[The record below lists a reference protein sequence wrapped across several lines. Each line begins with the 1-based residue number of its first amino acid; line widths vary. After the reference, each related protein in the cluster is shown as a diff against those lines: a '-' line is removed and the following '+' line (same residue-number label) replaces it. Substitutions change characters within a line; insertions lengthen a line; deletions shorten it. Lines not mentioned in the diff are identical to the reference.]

1 MRSRYSFRSA
11 RASVGA
17 AILFVGT
24 LAGCNALDN
33 LINVEATDRI
43 VAEVLETPTNAP
55 TLMAGV
61 VGDFE
66 CAFASY
72 VLAAGTTADE
82 FMVTD
87 GLTAQELYDRR
98 VFDPRGLGSAYSQ
111 STCSTRFEG
120 TVGIYRPL
128 STARWQADNLLT
140 LLDGWTDAEVP
151 NRSLLIAKAAAY
163 AGYSYLLLGESMCQA
178 SFDLS
183 PPMDQPAILAL
194 AEQRFTRAIDVA
206 TQISNAEFLN
216 MARVGRARTRLNL
229 GRLADA
235 AADARLVPDGFV
247 KNAVRSTTS
256 PRRENFVHSDGL
268 GNLYTIDPQFRNV
281 RYQGVIDP
289 RVPVVNTGRVVAG
302 VNLPVWSQTKYPA
315 RNSPLPIAR
324 WAEAQLIIAEAELGA
339 GNLQAAVGIIN
350 TLHTRAG
357 LPGFASTDATQIR
370 SQLLYERAAEL
381 FLESHRLG
389 DIRRYNLPLIP
400 APGTLYHAGGTY
412 GDARC
417 YPYPGIEMDNNP
429 NGQ

>member
-1 MRSRYSFRSA
+1 MRFLYSRPRRVFPTTIA
-11 RASVGA
+11 LLGV
-17 AILFVGT
+17 T
-24 LAGCNALDN
+24 LTGCNALDN
-33 LINVEATDRI
+33 LINVEAADRI
-43 VAEVLETPTNAP
+43 VAEVLETPANAP
-55 TLMAGV
+55 TLMAGA

-98 VFDPRGLGSAYSQ
+98 VFEPRGLGAAYAQ

-128 STARWQADNLLT
+128 STARWQADNLLR
-140 LLDGWTDAEVP
+140 LLDSWTDEQVP
-151 NRSLLIAKAAAY
+151 NRSFLIAKAAAY
-163 AGYSYLLLGESMCQA
+163 AGYSYLLLGESMCEA
-178 SFDLS
+178 SFDLGPRQNS
-183 PPMDQPAILAL
+183 QQILAL
-194 AEQRFTRAIDVA
+194 ADERFTRAMQVA
-206 TQISNAEFLN
+206 TAINNTEFLN

-229 GRLADA
+229 GRKADA
-235 AADARLVPDGFV
+235 AADARLVPDGYV
-247 KNAVRSTTS
+247 KLATRSTAN

-281 RYQGVIDP
+281 RYQGVADP

-302 VNLPVWSQTKYPA
+302 VNLPVWSQTKYPT
-315 RNSPLPIAR
+315 RGSPLPIAR
-324 WAEAQLIIAEAELGA
+324 WAEAQLIVAEAELDA
-339 GNLQAAVGIIN
+339 GNLQAAVNIIN
-350 TLHTRAG
+350 TLHARAG
-357 LPGFASTDATQIR
+357 LPAFASTDANVIR
-370 SQLLYERAAEL
+370 AQLLYERAAEL
-381 FLESHRLG
+381 FLESHRFG

-400 APGTLYHAGGTY
+400 APGVQYHAGGTY

-417 YPYPGIEMDNNP
+417 YPYPGIEIDNNP